1 MTVSG
6 SPYNACVSILPVRAR
21 RVVVDMLASHARI
34 RTGAASAGA
43 STVRGE
49 VGATHNVA
57 TATDTNTWLPT
68 PMAAGAN
75 AGRGR
80 DRLLPAAGVEPQPAN
95 NAATV
100 AMAATARTPARALTS
115 QR

>member
-6 SPYNACVSILPVRAR
+6 SPYNACVSIRPVSAR
-21 RVVVDMLASHARI
+21 CVLVDMLASHARI

-43 STVRGE
+43 STVRAD

-57 TATDTNTWLPT
+57 TATETNTWLPT
-68 PMAAGAN
+68 PMAAGTT

-80 DRLLPAAGVEPQPAN
+80 MRLRSAAVVEPQPDN
-95 NAATV
+95 IAATI
-100 AMAATARTPARALTS
+100 AMAAAARTPARALTT